1 MAKTKVKKSEETKR
15 KILATALEL
24 FRENGF
30 EQTTMRDIAEK
41 AGMALGAAYYYFDS
55 KEKFVLA
62 YYHQT
67 LEEMERYIGASAV
80 TETRSLKERLHLV
93 LDYKFRQMKPYRS
106 FLGVLFRFAADP
118 NSPLS
123 PFGEE
128 TREIR
133 EANIRM
139 FERLTQGAEP
149 TIPNDIKEH
158 VPRLLWVYQMGL
170 ILFWLHDRS
179 RGQIRTKN
187 LQDRSLDLILSLIRI
202 GKLPLMGPV
211 RRSVIDLLNV

>member
-1 MAKTKVKKSEETKR
+1 MKAKVKKSDETKR
-15 KILATALEL
+15 RILEAALDL
-24 FRENGF
+24 FREKGF
-30 EQTTMRDIAEK
+30 EQTTMREIAER
-41 AGMALGAAYYYFDS
+41 AGMALGAAYYYFNS
-55 KEKFVLA
+55 KEKFVMA
-62 YYHQT
+62 YYQQT
-67 LEEMERYIGASAV
+67 LEEMLEYASKPPV
-80 TETRSLKERLHLV
+80 SETRSLKDRLHLV

-128 TREIR
+128 TQEIR

-139 FERLTQGAEP
+139 FEQLLQGTEP
-149 TIPNDIKEH
+149 SIPSDMREPL
-158 VPRLLWVYQMGL
+158 PRLLWMYQMGL

-187 LQDRSLDLILSLIRI
+187 LQDKSLDLILSLIRI
-202 GKLPLMGPV
+202 GKLPLMGPL
-211 RRSVIDLLNV
+211 RRSVLDLLNV

>member
-1 MAKTKVKKSEETKR
+1 MKTKVKKSDTTR
-15 KILATALEL
+15 RRILETALQL
-24 FRENGF
+24 FREKGF
-30 EQTTMRDIAEK
+30 EQTTMREIAER
-41 AGMALGAAYYYFDS
+41 AGMALGAAYYYFNS
-55 KEKFVLA
+55 KEKFVMA
-62 YYHQT
+62 YYQQT
-67 LEEMERYIGASAV
+67 LEEMQEYASKPPV
-80 TETRSLKERLHLV
+80 SEIRSLKERLQLV

-139 FERLTQGAEP
+139 FEQLMQRTEP
-149 TIPNDIKEH
+149 SIPPDMSEH
-158 VPRLLWVYQMGL
+158 LPRMLWMYQMGL

>member
-1 MAKTKVKKSEETKR
+1 MKAKIKKSEETR
-15 KILATALEL
+15 RRILEVALEL
-24 FRENGF
+24 FREKGF
-30 EQTTMRDIAEK
+30 EQTTMREIAER

-55 KEKFVLA
+55 KEKFVVA
-62 YYHQT
+62 YYQQT
-67 LEEMERYIGASAV
+67 LEEMLDYASKPPV
-80 TETRSLKERLHLV
+80 SEIRSLKEKLQLL

-118 NSPLS
+118 DSPLS
-123 PFGEE
+123 PFGDE
-128 TREIR
+128 TRDIR

-139 FERLTQGAEP
+139 FEQLLQGTEP
-149 TIPNDIKEH
+149 SIPSDMREPL
-158 VPRLLWVYQMGL
+158 PRMLWMYQMGL

-202 GKLPLMGPV
+202 GKLPLMGPL